1 MIADIQLFNVPNH
14 QLANRQFVVGNL
26 GSPIKTVPNVK
37 VANGPI
43 LDVALPW
50 DGAFANANI
59 VKIGD
64 RCYDIVGIDDVTYS
78 EKTIRMRLMYNAVT
92 SLLRKDI
99 NGKIILEGWW
109 ERAPIPSPTGGQIA
123 ITNDTFKPKRT
134 EFFYVNEP
142 TSTGF
147 KQYYYQ
153 VVTNRSIETGEEGK
167 LSIYA
172 GFVSYRPDILS
183 SSISGARFIGQSR
196 NTWFTHIG
204 LRDMISA
211 LPTILGV
218 PADSIMDLSITP
230 RSPFEF
236 VDADALNF
244 IKNNGNIAEF
254 RKLREPGQEYYGYAT
269 VSLQTNYLATHEPY
283 VATMTGI
290 TEFEKYC
297 GSFYLVDE
305 RGNEIMKIPN
315 EYIVN
320 DSLTI
325 PAHTVCDITGIY
337 TIYEICGKQ
346 YMVPEGK
353 LPFIGSA
360 WNDYNIRSREYD
372 REALTRAVE
381 NARAQRDIDM
391 INSIGNSMLTLGL
404 AGATNPTGAVA
415 GIAQMGL
422 GIATSELTL
431 RLNER
436 NLYAEQ
442 NAKEGLIKNSPSQN
456 YQSGNGLDYLFKSY
470 KYGGTHIRL
479 DMPANTDES
488 AFYDYIK
495 YRGYPCGMYRVLE
508 LPSDGYIKG
517 NIYNDFSAIGNAV
530 ETDMLRK
537 ELASGCRI
545 VVA

>member
-26 GSPIKTVPNVK
+26 GTPIKTVPNVK
-37 VANGPI
+37 VGNGPV

-50 DGAFANANI
+50 DDALANANI
-59 VKIGD
+59 VKIGN

-92 SLLRKDI
+92 SLLRKNI
-99 NGKIILEGWW
+99 NGKIIVEGWW

-123 ITNDTFKPKRT
+123 IANDAFKPKRM
-134 EFFYVNEP
+134 EFFYVNED
-142 TSTGF
+142 TGNGF
-147 KQYYYQ
+147 KKYFYQ
-153 VVTNRSIETGEEGK
+153 VVTNKSIETGEEGK
-167 LSIYA
+167 LSLYV
-172 GFVSYRPDILS
+172 GFIPYRPDILT
-183 SSISGARFIGQSR
+183 SIGGAYLIGQSG
-196 NTWFTHIG
+196 NTWFSHIG
-204 LRDMISA
+204 IREMISA

-218 PADSIMDLSITP
+218 PADAIMDLSITP
-230 RSPFEF
+230 RSPFEYTETEG
-236 VDADALNF
+236 LNF
-244 IKNNGNIAEF
+244 IKNNGAIAEF
-254 RKLREPGQEYYGYAT
+254 RKLSEPGQEYYGFAT
-269 VSLQTNYLATHEPY
+269 VSLRINYLATHDPY

-290 TEFEKYC
+290 TEFERYC

-337 TIYEICGKQ
+337 TIYELCGKH

-381 NARAQRDIDM
+381 NARSQRDIDM

-404 AGATNPTGAVA
+404 AGATNPTGAIA
-415 GIAQMGL
+415 GIAQMGM
-422 GIATSELTL
+422 GIATSELSL

-479 DMPANTDES
+479 DMPANTDEN

-495 YRGYPCGMYRVLE
+495 YRGYPCGMYRRVE

-530 ETDMLRK
+530 ETDMLRR
-537 ELASGCRI
+537 EIANGCRI
-545 VVA
+545 MIS

>member
-26 GSPIKTVPNVK
+26 GTPIKTVTDVK
-37 VANGPI
+37 VGNGPV
-43 LDVALPW
+43 LDIALPW
-50 DGAFANANI
+50 DDAFTNANI

-92 SLLRKDI
+92 SLLRKDK
-99 NGKIILEGWW
+99 NGKIIIDGWW

-134 EFFYVNEP
+134 EFFYVNED
-142 TSTGF
+142 TGNGF
-147 KQYYYQ
+147 KKYYYQ

-167 LSIYA
+167 LSIYI
-172 GFVSYRPDILS
+172 GFIPYRPDVLYTL
-183 SSISGARFIGQSR
+183 SGAYLIGQSGG
-196 NTWFTHIG
+196 TWFSHIDIVG
-204 LRDMISA
+204 MISA

-218 PADSIMDLSITP
+218 PADAIMDLSITP
-230 RSPFEF
+230 RSPFEYT
-236 VDADALNF
+236 DTEGLNF
-244 IKNNGNIAEF
+244 IKYNGEISDF
-254 RKLREPGQEYYGYAT
+254 IKLRESGQEYYGSAT
-269 VSLQTNYLATHEPY
+269 VKLIGNRLAEHEPY

-325 PAHTVCDITGIY
+325 PAHTICDITGIY

-415 GIAQMGL
+415 GIAQMGM
-422 GIATSELTL
+422 GIATSELSL

-479 DMPANTDES
+479 DMPANTDEN

-495 YRGYPCGMYRVLE
+495 YRGYPCGMYRSVE

-530 ETDMLRK
+530 ETDMLRR
-537 ELASGCRI
+537 EIANGCRI
-545 VVA
+545 VIS